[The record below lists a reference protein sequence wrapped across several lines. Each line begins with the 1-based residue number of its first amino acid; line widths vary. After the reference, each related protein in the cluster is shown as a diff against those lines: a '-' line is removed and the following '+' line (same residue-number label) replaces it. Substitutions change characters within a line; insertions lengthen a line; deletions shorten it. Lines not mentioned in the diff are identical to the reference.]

1 MLDKSGVFQVL
12 SIWRITVFLLL
23 FVPIATIMEGNMDIN
38 KEYTEMSLKALF
50 SAKDMTLGSPWK
62 RIMEFSI
69 PMLLGNLAQQLYNTA
84 DSIIV
89 GQYRGDA
96 ALAAV
101 GSASPILNL
110 LLALFVGIATGAGI
124 VVSQSFGARD
134 RKGLTEAIGNCI
146 SMSFIASIVI
156 MIVGP
161 LITMP
166 MLTLLGTPES
176 IIYDCRDYLNIFFL
190 GIVGFFFYN
199 MLSGVLRGLG
209 DSVSALGF
217 LLLAAALNVV
227 LDLLLVKDMGVAGV
241 ALATVISQAI
251 SAIFC
256 YIKLARMSDIF
267 DLGFKTMKLIPR
279 VAGRILQIGI
289 PSGVTQAIMAT
300 AGMVVLNL
308 TNAMGETVIAC
319 NVIIMRVDGFAMM
332 PNFTFGQA
340 MSVYTGQNVGAGKYD
355 RVMKGVKQGG
365 AIAFCFASVITFC
378 LLFLGKYLFALFTD
392 TPELIDLA
400 VRMIRLMAVGY
411 ICISVTQVLG
421 GVMRGAGDTVSPMWI
436 SIISTIL
443 IRVPVAYLLAYLT
456 RSEEFPHGNPAA
468 LFGSL
473 MISWTLGMVIS
484 IIVYSIGKWKKKMYA
499 TNSNME

>member
-1 MLDKSGVFQVL
+1 
-12 SIWRITVFLLL
+12 
-23 FVPIATIMEGNMDIN
+23 
-38 KEYTEMSLKALF
+38 MSLKALF
-50 SAKDMTLGSPWK
+50 SAKDMTQGSPAK
-62 RIMEFSI
+62 RIMEFAI
-69 PMLLGNLAQQLYNTA
+69 PMLLGNFAQQLYNTA

-89 GQYRGDA
+89 GKFVGDN

-110 LLALFVGIATGAGI
+110 LLALFVGISTGAGI

-134 RKGLTEAIGNCI
+134 RDGLTKAIGNCI
-146 SMSFIASIVI
+146 ALSFLATIVI

-161 LITMP
+161 LISMP
-166 MLTLLGTPES
+166 LLTLLGTPES
-176 IIYDCRDYLNIFFL
+176 IIDWCANYLNIYFL
-190 GIVGFFFYN
+190 GIIGFFFYN

-209 DSVSALGF
+209 DSISALGF
-217 LLLAAALNVV
+217 LLIAAFLNVI
-227 LDLLLVKDMGVAGV
+227 LDLLFVQRMGVAGV
-241 ALATVISQAI
+241 ALATVISQGI

-256 YIKLARMSDIF
+256 YMKLASMRDLF
-267 DLGFKTMKLIPR
+267 DLNLKTMKLKP
-279 VAGRILQIGI
+279 ATALRILRIGV
-289 PSGVTQAIMAT
+289 PSGITQAIMAT

-340 MSVYTGQNVGAGKYD
+340 MSVYTGQNVGAGKFD
-355 RVMKGVKQGG
+355 RVTKGVKQGG
-365 AIAFCFASVITFC
+365 LIAGAFSTCITVI
-378 LLFLGKYLFALFTD
+378 LLFCGKFLFALFTE

-400 VRMIRLMAVGY
+400 TRMIRIMAVGY

-436 SIISTIL
+436 SIISTII
-443 IRVPVAYLLAYLT
+443 IRVPLAYFLAHLT
-456 RSEEFPHGNPAA
+456 RNEEFPHGQPIA

-473 MISWTLGMVIS
+473 VSSWILGMLIS
-484 IIVYSIGKWKKKMYA
+484 FIVFSIGKWKKKMLE
-499 TNSNME
+499 SHDGE

>member
-1 MLDKSGVFQVL
+1 
-12 SIWRITVFLLL
+12 
-23 FVPIATIMEGNMDIN
+23 
-38 KEYTEMSLKALF
+38 MSLRSLF

-69 PMLLGNLAQQLYNTA
+69 PMLIGNLAQQLYNTA

-89 GQYRGDA
+89 GQYVGDL

-101 GSASPILNL
+101 GSAMPILNL
-110 LLALFVGIATGAGI
+110 LLALFVGISTGAGI

-146 SMSFIASIVI
+146 SMSFIASAAIMVI
-156 MIVGP
+156 GP

-166 MLTLLGTPES
+166 MLQLLGTPES
-176 IIYDCRDYLNIFFL
+176 IIYDCRDYLNIYFL
-190 GIVGFFFYN
+190 GIIGFFFYN
-199 MLSGVLRGLG
+199 MLSGILRGLG

-227 LDLLLVKDMGVAGV
+227 LDLMFVKDMGVAGV
-241 ALATVISQAI
+241 ALATIISQAI
-251 SAIFC
+251 SAVFC
-256 YIKLARMSDIF
+256 YIKLARMKDLF
-267 DLGFKTMKLIPR
+267 DLGLKGMKLLPN
-279 VAGRILQIGI
+279 VAGRILRIGI

-319 NVIIMRVDGFAMM
+319 NVVVMRVDGFAMM

-340 MSVYTGQNVGAGKYD
+340 MSVYTGQNVGAGKFD
-355 RVMKGVKQGG
+355 RVHKGTKQGSI
-365 AIAFCFASVITFC
+365 IAFIFSAAITFS

-400 VRMIRLMAVGY
+400 CRMIRLMAVGY
-411 ICISVTQVLG
+411 ICVSVTQVLG

-436 SIISTIL
+436 SMISTIA
-443 IRVPVAYLLAYLT
+443 IRIPVAYGLAWLT
-456 RSEEFPHGNPAA
+456 RSEAFPHGQPSA

-473 MISWTLGMVIS
+473 MFSWAMGMVMT
-484 IIVYSIGKWKKKMYA
+484 IVVYAAGKWKKKMYA
-499 TNSNME
+499 SHTDLE

>member
-1 MLDKSGVFQVL
+1 
-12 SIWRITVFLLL
+12 
-23 FVPIATIMEGNMDIN
+23 
-38 KEYTEMSLKALF
+38 
-50 SAKDMTLGSPWK
+50 MTLGSPAK

-84 DSIIV
+84 DSVIV
-89 GQYRGDA
+89 GKFVGDN

-134 RKGLTEAIGNCI
+134 REGLTRAIGNCI
-146 SMSFIASIVI
+146 ALSFLATIVI
-156 MIVGP
+156 MIIGP
-161 LITMP
+161 LVTMP
-166 MLTLLGTPES
+166 LLTLLGTPDS
-176 IIYDCRDYLNIFFL
+176 IIGWCAQYLNIYFL
-190 GIVGFFFYN
+190 GILGFFFYN

-217 LLLAAALNVV
+217 LLVAAVLNVI
-227 LDLLLVKDMGVAGV
+227 LDLVFVRSMGVAGV
-241 ALATVISQAI
+241 ALATVISQGI
-251 SAIFC
+251 SAVFC
-256 YIKLARMSDIF
+256 YIKLARMDDIF
-267 DLGFKTMKLIPR
+267 DLNLKTMKLVPAM
-279 VAGRILQIGI
+279 AGRILKIGV
-289 PSGVTQAIMAT
+289 PSGITQAIMAT

-340 MSVYTGQNVGAGKYD
+340 MSVYTGQNVGAGKFD
-355 RVMKGVKQGG
+355 RVHQGVKQGG
-365 AIAFCFASVITFC
+365 AIAFTFSTVITII
-378 LLFLGKYLFALFTD
+378 LLFFSHILFGFFTD

-400 VRMIRLMAVGY
+400 TRMIRIMAAGY

-436 SIISTIL
+436 SIISTII
-443 IRVPVAYLLAYLT
+443 IRVPTAYALAYLT
-456 RSEEFPHGNPAA
+456 RSPEFPHGKPIA

-473 MISWTLGMVIS
+473 MISWVLGMVLS
-484 IIVYSIGKWKKKMYA
+484 IIVYSVGKWKNKLYA
-499 TNSNME
+499 AHPELITITE

>member
-1 MLDKSGVFQVL
+1 MRL
-12 SIWRITVFLLL
+12 
-23 FVPIATIMEGNMDIN
+23 
-38 KEYTEMSLKALF
+38 KELF
-50 SAKDMTLGSPWK
+50 SAKDMTIGSPAK
-62 RIMEFSI
+62 RILEFSI
-69 PMLLGNLAQQLYNTA
+69 PMLLGNIAQQLYNTA

-89 GQYRGDA
+89 GKFVGDN

-110 LLALFVGIATGAGI
+110 LLALFVGISTGAGI

-134 RKGLTEAIGNCI
+134 REGLTKAIGNCI
-146 SMSFIASIVI
+146 ALSFLATIVI

-161 LITMP
+161 LISLP
-166 MLTLLGTPES
+166 LLTLLGTPES
-176 IIYDCRDYLNIFFL
+176 IIDWCANYLNIYFL

-209 DSVSALGF
+209 DSISALGF
-217 LLLAAALNVV
+217 LLIAAFLNVI
-227 LDLLLVKDMGVAGV
+227 LDLLFVQRMGVAGV
-241 ALATVISQAI
+241 ALATVISQGI

-256 YIKLARMSDIF
+256 YMKLASMRDLF
-267 DLGFKTMKLIPR
+267 DLNLKTMKLNS
-279 VAGRILQIGI
+279 ATALRILRIGV
-289 PSGVTQAIMAT
+289 PSGITQAIMAT

-340 MSVYTGQNVGAGKYD
+340 MSVYTGQNVGAGKFD
-355 RVMKGVKQGG
+355 RVTKGVKQGG
-365 AIAFCFASVITFC
+365 LIAGAFSTCITVI
-378 LLFLGKYLFALFTD
+378 LLFCGKFLFALFTE

-400 VRMIRLMAVGY
+400 TRMIRIMAVGY

-436 SIISTIL
+436 SIISTII
-443 IRVPVAYLLAYLT
+443 IRVPLAYFLAHLT
-456 RSEEFPHGNPAA
+456 QNEEFPHGQPIA

-473 MISWTLGMVIS
+473 VSSWILGMLIS
-484 IIVYSIGKWKKKMYA
+484 IIIFSIGKWKKKMLE
-499 TNSNME
+499 SHDGE

>member
-1 MLDKSGVFQVL
+1 
-12 SIWRITVFLLL
+12 
-23 FVPIATIMEGNMDIN
+23 
-38 KEYTEMSLKALF
+38 MSLKELF
-50 SAKDMTLGSPWK
+50 APRDMTEGDPWR
-62 RIMEFSI
+62 RITEFAF
-69 PMLLGNLAQQLYNTA
+69 PMLLGNIAQQLYNTA

-89 GQYRGDA
+89 GKFVGDN

-101 GSASPILNL
+101 GSAMPILNL

-146 SMSFIASIVI
+146 NMSFIASLVI
-156 MIVGP
+156 MVIGP

-176 IIYDCRDYLNIFFL
+176 IIYDCRDYLNIYFL

-199 MLSGVLRGLG
+199 MLSGILRGLG

-227 LDLLLVKDMGVAGV
+227 LDLLFVKEMGVAGV
-241 ALATVISQAI
+241 ALATIISQAI
-251 SAIFC
+251 SAVFC
-256 YIKLARMSDIF
+256 YIKLARMADIF
-267 DLGFKTMKLIPR
+267 DLGLKHMKLIPA
-279 VAGRILQIGI
+279 VAGRILKIGI

-319 NVIIMRVDGFAMM
+319 NVVVMRVDGFAMM

-340 MSVYTGQNVGAGKYD
+340 MSVYTGQNVGAGKFD
-355 RVMKGVKQGG
+355 RVHKGVKQGSI
-365 AIAFCFASVITFC
+365 IAFIFSAAITFS

-400 VRMIRLMAVGY
+400 CRMIRLMAVGY
-411 ICISVTQVLG
+411 ICVSVTQVLG

-436 SIISTIL
+436 SMISTIA
-443 IRVPVAYLLAYLT
+443 IRIPVAYFLAWLT
-456 RSEEFPHGNPAA
+456 RSEEFPHGKPAA

-473 MISWTLGMVIS
+473 MFSWAMGMVLT
-484 IIVYSIGKWKKKMYA
+484 IIVYAAGKWKKKMHA
-499 TNSNME
+499 SHTELE